1 MLIGAS
7 VANFDETGTDVNGKT
22 IWVHSSSTREL
33 TYQTINAR
41 RGQIGMEGN
50 GVLTE
55 FSGIA
60 VNDCWFPY
68 WKYKGI
74 SHAVCNAHLPAG
86 LPTGNTKVF
95 LMRYAMHTCCGN

>member
-22 IWVHSSSTREL
+22 IWVHSSSTKEL

-60 VNDCWFPY
+60 VHD
-68 WKYKGI
+68 
-74 SHAVCNAHLPAG
+74 SG

-95 LMRYAMHTCCGN
+95 LMRYVMHIYCGS